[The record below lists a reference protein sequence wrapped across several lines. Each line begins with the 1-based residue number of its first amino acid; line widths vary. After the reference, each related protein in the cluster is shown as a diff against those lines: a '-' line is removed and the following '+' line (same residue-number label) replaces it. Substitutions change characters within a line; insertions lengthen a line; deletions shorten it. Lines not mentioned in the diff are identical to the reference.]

1 MRVKIPRHLYHHVIW
16 VSQVREFGLS
26 CPYFLLRDNKR
37 DWEVLFYPMFIRRGS
52 QVDFICLPSWP
63 DLDLYWFQG
72 ECRSAT
78 TNWAGLQCMHVH
90 HFEIEQGT
98 RVSEV
103 NEKYTSSFT
112 KGVLLPIRAGG
123 ANWYCLPVL
132 LVSAHYGYCSNGQ
145 YLQCQALLGGVRTR
159 IEM

>member
-1 MRVKIPRHLYHHVIW
+1 MISSVFQADLTYFYTDSRGNAVAQQQTE
-16 VSQVREFGLS
+16 QV
-26 CPYFLLRDNKR
+26 
-37 DWEVLFYPMFIRRGS
+37 
-52 QVDFICLPSWP
+52 
-63 DLDLYWFQG
+63 
-72 ECRSAT
+72 
-78 TNWAGLQCMHVH
+78 CMHVH
-90 HFEIEQGT
+90 HFEIEQGP

-159 IEM
+159 IEI